1 MQGLAFEQGA
11 YGLRG
16 VITAPWR
23 EEMRK
28 ALEESEVRELELN
41 DGKGWRGDDLSF
53 LSLLPQLR
61 SFKILDLRIVSD
73 EAIHTLHA
81 LRELT
86 VVTYCENEIN
96 FSAFPELE
104 TCSLEWRTKA
114 SSLFDCMTL
123 RDLFLNRY
131 DGRDAVPLK
140 NLLNLET
147 LGIMNSPVETLE
159 GLSVLKKLRS
169 LRLGRLNCLK
179 SLEGIQGLINLEELE
194 IQRCRRI
201 GSIQQAESLSK
212 LRKFFLNDSGEIESL
227 KPIAKLDRLEEVLF
241 YESTN
246 ILDGNLTFVA
256 QLPALSKTS
265 FRNRRHYSHRCED
278 FNLNSRS

>member
-1 MQGLAFEQGA
+1 
-11 YGLRG
+11 
-16 VITAPWR
+16 
-23 EEMRK
+23 MRK

-147 LGIMNSPVETLE
+147 LGVMNSPVETLE
-159 GLSVLKKLRS
+159 GLGALKKLRS

-201 GSIQQAESLSK
+201 GSIQQVESLSK

-227 KPIAKLDRLEEVLF
+227 KPIAKLDRLE
-241 YESTN
+241 
-246 ILDGNLTFVA
+246 
-256 QLPALSKTS
+256 
-265 FRNRRHYSHRCED
+265 
-278 FNLNSRS
+278 